1 MQELKCEY
9 LVLING
15 GGKISGAI
23 INYVTKAFKLVFDL
37 GRALG
42 SSIRRIRGNEFC
54 PIKEEIFINRII
66 KL

>member
-1 MQELKCEY
+1 MKEISLSAMSE
-9 LVLING
+9 ING

-23 INYVTKAFKLVFDL
+23 INYATKAFKLVFDL

-54 PIKEEIFINRII
+54 PIK
-66 KL
+66 

>member
-1 MQELKCEY
+1 MQELKCAY

-15 GGKISGAI
+15 GGKISGASS
-23 INYVTKAFKLVFDL
+23 NYATKAFKLVFDL

-54 PIKEEIFINRII
+54 PIK
-66 KL
+66 